1 MSHNSVAL
9 AEELIRDIEAR
20 LDSAE
25 IAPER
30 KNSGVVS
37 YLGDGIAKVVGL
49 SDIAYNEVVEFESG
63 ARGVAM
69 NLEEH
74 FVGVVVL
81 SGFSTIHEGMVATA
95 SGKILEIPVGKNLLG
110 RVVDP
115 LGNPIDGLGEIQAT
129 EYYPSERV
137 ATGVMSRKSVH
148 EPLATGLKAIDALVP
163 IGRGQR
169 ELIIGD
175 RQTGKTQVAIDT
187 ILNQKGTGVK
197 CIYVAIGQKDSKVV
211 AITEELRKAGAMDYT
226 IVVSAGAS
234 SPAAMQ
240 WLAPYAGAAM
250 GEYFM
255 FNGEHALIVYDDLT
269 KHANAYREMSL
280 LLRRPPGREAYPG
293 DVFYLHSRL
302 LERAAKL
309 NDDLGAGSLTALP
322 IIETQA
328 GDISAYVPTNVISIT
343 DGQIFLE
350 SGLFNAGIKPAIN
363 VGNSVSRVGGSAQT
377 KAMKKNAGSLKLTL
391 AQFRELEAFSQFASD
406 LDADTKKQLER
417 GKRMV
422 EILKQGI
429 YSPIAFEKQTC
440 IIFAGNNGYLDTIA
454 VDDVLDYEK
463 ELYLALE
470 REGTILNAIRETKDF
485 SDETKESLV
494 KFLDDFAKVF
504 GSKK

>member
-1 MSHNSVAL
+1 MSHSAVDLAQNLIKELEIKIDSV
-9 AEELIRDIEAR
+9 ELSPDRVNA
-20 LDSAE
+20 
-25 IAPER
+25 
-30 KNSGVVS
+30 GTVV

-49 SDIAYNEVVEFESG
+49 RDVAYNEVVEFDSG

-74 FVGVVVL
+74 YVGVVVL
-81 SGFSTIHEGMVATA
+81 SGFSTIREGMIAKATK
-95 SGKILEIPVGKNLLG
+95 KILEIPVGEALLG
-110 RVVDP
+110 RVVDS
-115 LGNPIDGLGEIQAT
+115 LGNPVDGLWEIKAK
-129 EYYPSERV
+129 EYRPAENV

-148 EPLATGLKAIDALVP
+148 EPLATGIKAIDSLVP

-175 RQTGKTQVAIDT
+175 RQTGKTQIAIDT
-187 ILNQKGTGVK
+187 ILNQKGNGVK
-197 CIYVAIGQKDSKVV
+197 CIYVAIGQKDSKIV
-211 AITEELRKAGAMDYT
+211 AIAEELKKAGAMDYT
-226 IVVSAGAS
+226 IIVSAGAS

-255 FNGEHALIVYDDLT
+255 FKGEHALIIYDDLS

-309 NDDLGAGSLTALP
+309 SDDLGAGSLTALP

-328 GDISAYVPTNVISIT
+328 GDVSAYVPTNVISIT

-350 SGLFNAGIKPAIN
+350 SGLFNSWVKPAIN
-363 VGNSVSRVGGSAQT
+363 VGLSVSRVWGSAQT
-377 KAMKKNAGSLKLTL
+377 KAMKKNAGTLKLSL
-391 AQFRELEAFSQFASD
+391 AQYRELEAFAQFASD
-406 LDADTKKQLER
+406 LDPDTKKQLER

-422 EILKQGI
+422 EILKQDV
-429 YSPIAFEKQTC
+429 YSPIPFEKQVC
-440 IIFAGNNGYLDTIA
+440 IIFAGNNGYLDKI
-454 VDDVLDYEK
+454 DVKNVKKLEHN
-463 ELYLALE
+463 LYLGLD
-470 REGTILNAIRETKDF
+470 REEKILAAIREKGDF
-485 SDETKESLV
+485 SDETKKALSDYLDEFV
-494 KFLDDFAKVF
+494 KMYEE
-504 GSKK
+504 KK

>member
-1 MSHNSVAL
+1 MSHSSVAI
-9 AEELIRDIEAR
+9 AQELIRDIEAR
-20 LDSAE
+20 IDNANLSPDRVNAG
-25 IAPER
+25 I
-30 KNSGVVS
+30 VS

-49 SDIAYNEVVEFESG
+49 RNVAYNEVVTFQSG
-63 ARGVAM
+63 AKGVAM

-74 FVGVVVL
+74 YVGIVIL
-81 SGFSTIHEGMVATA
+81 SGFSTIAEGMTA
-95 SGKILEIPVGKNLLG
+95 QGSGKILEVPVGEALLG
-110 RVVDP
+110 RVVDS
-115 LGNPIDGLGEIQAT
+115 LGNPIDGKGEIKAK
-129 EYYPSERV
+129 EYYPAERV

-148 EPLATGLKAIDALVP
+148 EPLATGIKAVDALVP

-175 RQTGKTQVAIDT
+175 RQTGKTQIAIDT
-187 ILNQKGTGVK
+187 ILNQKGNGVK

-211 AITEELRKAGAMDYT
+211 AIAEELKKAGALDYT
-226 IVVSAGAS
+226 IIVNAGAS

-240 WLAPYAGAAM
+240 WLAPYTGVAM

-255 FNGEHALIVYDDLT
+255 MNGQHALIIYDDLT

-302 LERAAKL
+302 LERSAKL
-309 NDDLGAGSLTALP
+309 NDELGGGSMTALP
-322 IIETQA
+322 IIETQG
-328 GDISAYVPTNVISIT
+328 GDVSAYIPTNVISIT

-363 VGNSVSRVGGSAQT
+363 VGLSVSRVGGSAQT
-377 KAMKKNAGSLKLTL
+377 KAMKKNAGTLKLSL
-391 AQFRELEAFSQFASD
+391 AQYRELEAFSQFASD

-429 YSPIAFEKQTC
+429 YAPVSFDKQVAL
-440 IIFAGNNGYLDTIA
+440 IFAGSAGYLDKIDPRDIGHYERDLYVA
-454 VDDVLDYEK
+454 LD
-463 ELYLALE
+463 
-470 REGTILNAIRETKDF
+470 REDKILSSIRSSGDF
-485 SDETKESLV
+485 SDETKASLGA
-494 KFLDDFAKVF
+494 FLENF
-504 GSKK
+504 GELFTKKK